1 MRSARRWVLAAA
13 VISGASSL
21 CFELL
26 WVRQATLFIGHST
39 AAVSAII
46 AAFMGGL
53 GLGALLSSRW
63 ADALPHPLRAYAA
76 LELAAAALS
85 IAVTFLLPHGL
96 LPLVPL
102 PAIAMGATLPLLVS
116 AARSDA
122 RPGEGFGWVYA
133 ANTLGAAAG
142 CLLSGFVLIGWL
154 GVTSTGLLAAS
165 GNLAAA
171 LLGWLT
177 ARERP
182 APAAIHPAPPRAPAR
197 ILALAAAGG
206 FAALGL
212 EVLWFRALASALD
225 STSYAFSLLLSVYL
239 ASIVAGSWLYARRP
253 SPRPP
258 LARFAEVQALFAL
271 AALLS
276 LLLLGQLR
284 ALEHL
289 FTSAPPYLAMAL
301 RAAAVLLVPCALSGL
316 ALPLLVQAAGDSR
329 GEGEGEGRAAGS
341 VYAANTA
348 GGIAGSLLVGLWL
361 IPAAGSQLAFALT
374 CGAAALS
381 ALLAGW
387 RQGPVVRAGAAGVL
401 AVVVAVAVLP
411 RDYLLQGLT
420 RFSDSRVV
428 AVREGVDGTLAV
440 LEYDRESVCR
450 SGLYACGEGCPDFH
464 HRQLLFGP
472 ISYASTVLPAKR
484 YMRALAHLPMLA
496 HPDPRSALLI
506 CFGTGTT
513 AGAFAAHRPLERL
526 TLVDLNPDVFAL
538 GSHFES
544 ANGGVL
550 HDPRVQPVVSDARRF
565 LATSPDLFD
574 VISFEPPPPRS
585 AGAVNLYTRDFYQLV
600 KRRLREGGVVAQ
612 WIPLGQQSD
621 ALSRALIRAVTDEFR
636 EVTLWLPARLD
647 AVLLASDTPQVT
659 SPAGWAARWPE
670 GEGRA
675 ALEEIG
681 LDGPHALGAT
691 FVAGT
696 EALRAYVAGA
706 PDLTDDRPVV
716 EYFLSADPRPFDGE
730 AFEALAAAQPQ
741 ADPAL
746 RHLLRAHLLGR
757 RGEYD
762 QARGEVDQASRRLQ
776 GERRGPD
783 PYTEFLRELEYRCL
797 TPTRR

>member
-1 MRSARRWVLAAA
+1 MNTVRRWVLAAA
-13 VISGASSL
+13 VLSGASSL

-26 WVRQATLFIGHST
+26 WVRQATLFIGHTT
-39 AAVSAII
+39 AAVSAVV

-53 GLGALLSSRW
+53 GLGALLSGRR
-63 ADALPHPLRAYAA
+63 ADALKRPLRAYAA
-76 LELAAAALS
+76 LELAAAAMSVGL
-85 IAVTFLLPHGL
+85 TFVLPHGFVAL
-96 LPLVPL
+96 IPV

-116 AARSDA
+116 AARSKA

-133 ANTLGAAAG
+133 ANTLGAAGG
-142 CLLSGFVLIGWL
+142 CFLSGFVLIGWL
-154 GVTSTGLLAAS
+154 GVTTTGLVAAA

-171 LLGWLT
+171 LIGWL
-177 ARERP
+177 ASRERKTP
-182 APAAIHPAPPRAPAR
+182 EISGDSRAARAPPRV
-197 ILALAAAGG
+197 LALAAAGG
-206 FAALGL
+206 FAAIGL
-212 EVLWFRALASALD
+212 EVLWFRALASTLD

-258 LARFAEVQALFAL
+258 LARFAEVQALFSL

-289 FTSAPPYLAMAL
+289 FTSGTPYVSMGL
-301 RAAAVLLVPCALSGL
+301 RAAVVLAIPCALSGL
-316 ALPLLVQAAGDSR
+316 ALPLLVETG
-329 GEGEGEGRAAGS
+329 GGTHEGRAAGT

-361 IPAAGSQLAFALT
+361 IPAAGSQGAFALT
-374 CGAAALS
+374 CGVAAVAALV
-381 ALLAGW
+381 AGW
-387 RQGPVVRAGAAGVL
+387 RQGRVARAGAAGVL

-411 RDYLLQGLT
+411 RDYLVQGLT
-420 RFSDSRVV
+420 RFSDSRLV
-428 AVREGVDGTLAV
+428 AVREGIDGTLAV
-440 LEYDRESVCR
+440 LEYDRESACR
-450 SGLYACGEGCPDFH
+450 SGLYACGERCPDFR

-496 HPDPRSALLI
+496 HPDPRSALVI

-513 AGAFAAHRPLERL
+513 AGAFAAYPPLERL
-526 TLVDLNPDVFAL
+526 TLVDLNRDVFAL
-538 GSHFES
+538 APEFAS

-550 HDPRVQPVVSDARRF
+550 EDPRVRTVVNDARHF
-565 LATSPDLFD
+565 LQGSPDLFD

-585 AGAVNLYTRDFYQLV
+585 AGAVNLYTRDFYRLV

-621 ALSRALIRAVTDEFR
+621 ALSRGLIRAITEEFR

-647 AVLLASDTPQVT
+647 AVVLASDAPQVT
-659 SPAGWAARWPE
+659 SPDAWRARWPD
-670 GEGRA
+670 GARA

-681 LDGPHALGAT
+681 LDGPDALRGT
-691 FVAGT
+691 FLAGT

-706 PDLTDDRPVV
+706 PDLTDDRPLV

-730 AFEALAAAQPQ
+730 ALAALAQDA
-741 ADPAL
+741 AL
-746 RHLLRAHLLGR
+746 RHLIQSHLLAR
-757 RGEYD
+757 RGEYALAWD
-762 QARGEVDQASRRLQ
+762 QVELASRQ
-776 GERRGPD
+776 MGDD
-783 PYTEFLRELEYRCL
+783 PYTDFLKNMEYGCL
-797 TPTRR
+797 KPTRR